1 MSAYTAL
8 NLLELDDVVGNR
20 APGIEGRFARSKMES
35 RDLGVSHFRYGP
47 GVRSKSAHTH
57 TEQEEVYVVLEG
69 AGRIRLD
76 DEIVDIKPFD
86 LVRVA
91 PGVVRAIEA
100 GPDGLTYLAIGGP
113 RPEEGDGKLVDSPW
127 PEG

>member
-69 AGRIRLD
+69 GGTCKLGD
-76 DEIVDIKPFD
+76 D
-86 LVRVA
+86 LVELKAMDAVRIA
-91 PGVVRAIEA
+91 PQLARSLRA
-100 GPDGLTYLAIGGP
+100 GPDGARLLLFGAPNTDNKDV
-113 RPEEGDGKLVDSPW
+113 EMVQDFWDS
-127 PEG
+127 